1 MKINISVHLRRLSGI
16 AAASVL
22 ACGLLATN
30 AHAQSAEGR
39 IILGVDETASEYW
52 AEFLQGAKS
61 VAKSVNREAV
71 VLVANYQGQ
80 QLLTQLSAVYS
91 SGCDKCSLVA
101 IPSTNAFTKAIL
113 DRSARAGV
121 KVVTIWNRP
130 EELHPWDTQSATWVA
145 HNSFDGV
152 ASGYIGGMAICKA
165 LSGKGKIAAIG
176 GGSSSAVARQRLDGL
191 KKAIAEC
198 PGLELVDVQYGEWQE
213 IKAQSITRTW
223 LAKYGDELKAIAA
236 GNDAMASGAIAALRE
251 KGLNGKIFVT
261 GSDGSAVAFDL
272 IKKGD
277 MLATVWQNPSL
288 QGAVTAALAYAAAMG
303 DIDPEKL
310 PQAQRDFYMKQSAVD
325 ASNVDKFI
333 ELKKNAPSYDYADLK
348 SKLWDTSEGQIP
360 VGANNVR

>member
-1 MKINISVHLRRLSGI
+1 MNLNLSASLRRLSTL
-16 AAASVL
+16 AAASML
-22 ACGLLATN
+22 ACGIFTAPV
-30 AHAQSAEGR
+30 AAQGAEGR

-61 VAKSVNREAV
+61 IAKSVNKEAV

-130 EELHPWDTQSATWVA
+130 EELHPWDTQTATWVA

-165 LSGKGKIAAIG
+165 LQGKGKIAAIG

-191 KKAIAEC
+191 KKALAEC

-213 IKAQSITRTW
+213 IKAQTITRTW
-223 LAKYGDELKAIAA
+223 LAKYGDQLKAIAS

-251 KGLNGKIFVT
+251 KGLNGKVLVT
-261 GSDGSAVAFDL
+261 GSDGSQVAFDL

-277 MLATVWQNPSL
+277 MLATVWQNPAL
-288 QGAVTAALAYAAAMG
+288 QGAVTAALAYGAATG

-310 PQAQRDFYMKQSAVD
+310 AKAQRDFYMKQYPVD

-333 ELKKNAPSYDYADLK
+333 ELKKTTPAYDYADLK
-348 SKLWDTSEGQIP
+348 SKLWATSDGQIP